1 MAAYNKFNVFVY
13 HLGKGYHD
21 LTNGNHDCKVY
32 LTNNAPDANAD
43 VWKADL
49 AGITEESN
57 YAPTTANQDWTQT
70 ANITELTGED
80 ITFTADGGNF
90 GPFRYVVL
98 YNDNATDG
106 NNVDALIAWW
116 DYGSSI
122 NCNNGESF
130 TWDVPANGL
139 IANIT

>member
-1 MAAYNKFNVFVY
+1 M
-13 HLGKGYHD
+13 
-21 LTNGNHDCKVY
+21 T
-32 LTNNAPDANAD
+32 
-43 VWKADL
+43 W
-49 AGITEESN
+49 
-57 YAPTTANQDWTQT
+57 TAN
-70 ANITELTGED
+70 
-80 ITFTADGGNF
+80 GGAF

-130 TWDVPANGL
+130 TWDVPANGTV
-139 IANIT
+139 ANIT